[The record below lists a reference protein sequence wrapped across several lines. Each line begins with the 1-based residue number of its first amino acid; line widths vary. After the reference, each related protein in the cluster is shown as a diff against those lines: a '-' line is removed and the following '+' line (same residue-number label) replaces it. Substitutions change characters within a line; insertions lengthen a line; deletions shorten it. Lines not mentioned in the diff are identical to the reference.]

1 MILPEGITGIKF
13 DMLDGTND
21 LKSITVPSSKEDI
34 YKEEFDDY
42 GIEINI
48 Y

>member
-1 MILPEGITGIKF
+1 
-13 DMLDGTND
+13 MLDGVND
-21 LKSITVPSSKEDI
+21 LESITVPSSKEDI

-42 GIEINI
+42 GIEINT